1 MLGICLWNTP
11 IERTYPSP
19 STRINHRLV
28 LGRFPLAGIGTSI
41 RNAIRHWYYCMVFYG
56 FHLHQLAL
64 CLFQLALYATASN
77 PRLLRGAPLGLHL
90 LDSCS
95 HIGQAPYLFDPHPPT
110 QRNGGVYM
118 IIPSSN
124 PPDADPSN
132 AADQVAAMPPNIGL
146 GSHRTPMRY

>member
-28 LGRFPLAGIGTSI
+28 LADSPLLAFGPATGMLY
-41 RNAIRHWYYCMVFYG
+41 RHWYYCMVFYG
-56 FHLHQLAL
+56 VHLHQLAL

-77 PRLLRGAPLGLHL
+77 PRLLRDAALGLHL
-90 LDSCS
+90 LDSCP
-95 HIGQAPYLFDPHPPT
+95 HIGQAPYLFNPHPPT

-118 IIPSSN
+118 MIPSSN

-132 AADQVAAMPPNIGL
+132 AADQVAVMPPNIGL
-146 GSHRTPMRY
+146 GSHRTPIRY